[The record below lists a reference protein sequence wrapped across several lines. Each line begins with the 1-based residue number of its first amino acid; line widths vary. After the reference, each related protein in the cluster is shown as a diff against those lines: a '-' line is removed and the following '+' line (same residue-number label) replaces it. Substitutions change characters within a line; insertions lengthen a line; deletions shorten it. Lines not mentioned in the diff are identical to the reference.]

1 MKKII
6 LGLFAFSILIL
17 SGCNKTTNNDVSN
30 ITESSVADTTS
41 VANDADENFDDITI
55 QTTPDSDTDD
65 SGDIT
70 TTKDEN
76 DDDIPD
82 KDIPWSK
89 PELI

>member
-6 LGLFAFSILIL
+6 LGLFTFSILIL

-30 ITESSVADTTS
+30 ITESSVAETTS
-41 VANDADENFDDITI
+41 VANDADENFNDI
-55 QTTPDSDTDD
+55 TTPDSDKDD
-65 SGDIT
+65 SGDVT

>member
-30 ITESSVADTTS
+30 ITESSVGETTS
-41 VANDADENFDDITI
+41 VANDADENFNDITTQI
-55 QTTPDSDTDD
+55 TPDSDTDD
-65 SGDIT
+65 SGDVT

-76 DDDIPD
+76 VAPNDGID
-82 KDIPWSK
+82 WSK
-89 PELI
+89 PERF